1 MSDDIPERDEIV
13 RSTIITIFLTAISL
27 IIGILF
33 WVWSATGVE
42 SPVTM
47 LNELNSAVVPIIE
60 VLVGVMFFLFLLTT
74 VVNLRHYMTKLRA
87 GWLEIIMIY
96 LIATAIFW
104 LMFDSGVGMAT
115 AVISLGFVAYI
126 YMLQE

>member
-13 RSTIITIFLTAISL
+13 RSTIITVFLTAIFL

-33 WVWSATGVE
+33 WAWSVMEGE

-104 LMFDSGVGMAT
+104 LMFGSGVGMAI

>member
-1 MSDDIPERDEIV
+1 MSDDIPERNEIV
-13 RSTIITIFLTAISL
+13 RSTIITTFLTAIFL

-42 SPVTM
+42 NPVTI

-74 VVNLRHYMTKLRA
+74 VVNLRHYLTRLRA
-87 GWLEIIMIY
+87 GWLEIIIIY
-96 LIATAIFW
+96 IAATAMSW
-104 LMFDSGVGMAT
+104 LMFNSGVGLAT